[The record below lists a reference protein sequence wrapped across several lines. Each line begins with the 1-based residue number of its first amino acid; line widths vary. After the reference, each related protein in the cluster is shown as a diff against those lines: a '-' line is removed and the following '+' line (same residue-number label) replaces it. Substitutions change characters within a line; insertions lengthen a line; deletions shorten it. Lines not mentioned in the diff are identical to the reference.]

1 MDKSNGLE
9 LEKGKE
15 KAKGDDRFSLVI
27 FENDGNT
34 RRIILLFFSVDDN
47 RWSMGAAVAAERENF
62 DALLSRVI

>member
-1 MDKSNGLE
+1 M
-9 LEKGKE
+9 
-15 KAKGDDRFSLVI
+15 I
-27 FENDGNT
+27 GNT